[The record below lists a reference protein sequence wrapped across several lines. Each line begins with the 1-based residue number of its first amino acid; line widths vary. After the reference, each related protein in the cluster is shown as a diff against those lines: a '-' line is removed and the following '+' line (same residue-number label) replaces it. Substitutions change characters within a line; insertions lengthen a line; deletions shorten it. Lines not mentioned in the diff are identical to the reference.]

1 MSFRT
6 IALTLT
12 LSACLTSTAFASQS
26 PTQPEAQ
33 FDLAQQL
40 ALKPNPDSP
49 SDVRYWLEQ
58 AARQSYIPA
67 QKQLAEDYARGL
79 TGSVDFAQATYW
91 FTSVALNDPT
101 DRGFLLADFVQHHQ
115 NRISTEDLLEA
126 WYQLAALKNPQAEEA
141 YNQFLEERFNQL
153 RAKQVSE
160 IVELDKNATHE
171 QAQDKAAVEQEQK
184 AEITNM
190 WYASGALGLS
200 VLIGGFAFGYRRHNK
215 KVEANIAHEA
225 SQSLQ
230 LETQVKE
237 LQFSNKQLKRQLE
250 KVFKEFKKI
259 KGQSDNQKLAI
270 ACATFGYT
278 PQRIPDSKAVK
289 LRYRQ
294 LSKLYHPDSRGSEDE
309 MKRLNQAFKVI
320 SQNVTKE

>member
-6 IALTLT
+6 IALSFA
-12 LSACLTSTAFASQS
+12 LSTCFSSTVFASPN
-26 PTQPEAQ
+26 PTRPEAQ

-40 ALKPNPDSP
+40 ALKPNPESP
-49 SDVRYWLEQ
+49 TDARYWLEQ
-58 AARQSYIPA
+58 SAHQGYLPA

-79 TGSVDFAQATYW
+79 SGNIDYTQAVYW

-101 DRGFLLADFVQHHQ
+101 DRGFLLADFVKHHQ
-115 NRISTEDLLEA
+115 ADVSNSDLVEA
-126 WYQLAALKNPQAEEA
+126 WYQLSALKNPQAEQA

-160 IVELDKNATHE
+160 IVELDKKATDE
-171 QAQDKAAVEQEQK
+171 ETQEKVEIQQEAKADESN
-184 AEITNM
+184 I
-190 WYASGALGLS
+190 WYVSGALAVAL
-200 VLIGGFAFGYRRHNK
+200 LLGGGAFGFCRNSHK
-215 KVEANIAHEA
+215 AKVSAAYEA
-225 SQSLQ
+225 SKAQQ

-237 LQFSNKQLKRQLE
+237 LQFANKQLKRQLE

-259 KGQSDNQKLAI
+259 KGQPENQKLLI
-270 ACATFGYT
+270 ACAMFGYT
-278 PQRIPDSKAVK
+278 PQTIPDSKAVK

-294 LSKLYHPDSRGSEDE
+294 LSKLYHPDSRGSEEE
-309 MKRLNQAFKVI
+309 MKRLNQAFKTI

>member
-79 TGSVDFAQATYW
+79 TGNVDFAQATYW

-171 QAQDKAAVEQEQK
+171 QTQDKAAVEQEQK
-184 AEITNM
+184 AETTNM

-237 LQFSNKQLKRQLE
+237 LQFANKQLKRQLE

-309 MKRLNQAFKVI
+309 MKRLNQAFKII

>member
-33 FDLAQQL
+33 FDL

-79 TGSVDFAQATYW
+79 TGNVDFAQATYW

-184 AEITNM
+184 AETTNM
-190 WYASGALGLS
+190 WYASGA
-200 VLIGGFAFGYRRHNK
+200 
-215 KVEANIAHEA
+215 
-225 SQSLQ
+225 
-230 LETQVKE
+230 
-237 LQFSNKQLKRQLE
+237 
-250 KVFKEFKKI
+250 
-259 KGQSDNQKLAI
+259 
-270 ACATFGYT
+270 
-278 PQRIPDSKAVK
+278 
-289 LRYRQ
+289 
-294 LSKLYHPDSRGSEDE
+294 
-309 MKRLNQAFKVI
+309 
-320 SQNVTKE
+320 

>member
-6 IALTLT
+6 IALTFA
-12 LSACLTSTAFASQS
+12 LSTCFNNTAFASPN

-40 ALKPNPDSP
+40 ALKPNPESP
-49 SDVRYWLEQ
+49 TDARYWLEQ
-58 AARQSYIPA
+58 SAHQGYLPA

-79 TGSVDFAQATYW
+79 SGNIDYTQAVYW

-115 NRISTEDLLEA
+115 ADVSNSDLVEA
-126 WYQLAALKNPQAEEA
+126 WYQLSALKNPQAEQA

-160 IVELDKNATHE
+160 IVELDKKATDE
-171 QAQDKAAVEQEQK
+171 ETQERVEIQQEAKADESN
-184 AEITNM
+184 I
-190 WYASGALGLS
+190 WYASGALAVTL
-200 VLIGGFAFGYRRHNK
+200 LLGGGAFGFRRNSHK
-215 KVEANIAHEA
+215 AKASAAYEA
-225 SQSLQ
+225 SKAQQ

-237 LQFSNKQLKRQLE
+237 LQFANKQLKRQLE

-259 KGQSDNQKLAI
+259 KGQPENQKLLI
-270 ACATFGYT
+270 ACAMFGYT
-278 PQRIPDSKAVK
+278 PQTIPDSKAVK

-294 LSKLYHPDSRGSEDE
+294 LSKLYHPDSRGSEEE
-309 MKRLNQAFKVI
+309 MKRLNQAFKTI

>member
-79 TGSVDFAQATYW
+79 TGNVDFTQATYW

-115 NRISTEDLLEA
+115 NRITTEDLLEA

-160 IVELDKNATHE
+160 IVELDKTATHE
-171 QAQDKAAVEQEQK
+171 EAQDIAAFEQEQK
-184 AEITNM
+184 AETTNI

-237 LQFSNKQLKRQLE
+237 LQFANKQLKRQLE

-270 ACATFGYT
+270 ASATFGYT

-309 MKRLNQAFKVI
+309 MKRLNQAFKII

>member
-67 QKQLAEDYARGL
+67 QKLLAEDYARGL
-79 TGSVDFAQATYW
+79 TGNVDFTQATYW

-160 IVELDKNATHE
+160 IVELDKTATHE
-171 QAQDKAAVEQEQK
+171 EAQDIAAFEQEQK
-184 AEITNM
+184 AETTNI

-215 KVEANIAHEA
+215 KVEANIAHES

-237 LQFSNKQLKRQLE
+237 LQFANKQLKRQLE

-270 ACATFGYT
+270 ASATFGYT

-309 MKRLNQAFKVI
+309 MKRLNQAFKII

>member
-26 PTQPEAQ
+26 PTQPESQ

-79 TGSVDFAQATYW
+79 TGNVDFAQATYW

-115 NRISTEDLLEA
+115 NRITTEDLLEA

-160 IVELDKNATHE
+160 IVELDKTATHE
-171 QAQDKAAVEQEQK
+171 EAQDIATFEQEQK
-184 AEITNM
+184 AETTNI

-215 KVEANIAHEA
+215 KVAANIAHEA
-225 SQSLQ
+225 SQSLL

-278 PQRIPDSKAVK
+278 PQNIPESKTVK

-309 MKRLNQAFKVI
+309 MKRLNQAFKII

>member
-6 IALTLT
+6 TALTFA
-12 LSACLTSTAFASQS
+12 LSACLTSTAFASQN

-40 ALKPNPDSP
+40 ALNPNPESP
-49 SDVRYWLEQ
+49 TDARYWLEQ
-58 AARQSYIPA
+58 AAHQGYLPA

-79 TGSVDFAQATYW
+79 TGNTDFTQAIYW

-101 DRGFLLADFVQHHQ
+101 DRGFLLADFVQHHKAEVS
-115 NRISTEDLLEA
+115 NSDLVEA
-126 WYQLAALKNPQAEEA
+126 WYQLSALKNPQAEEA
-141 YNQFLEERFNQL
+141 YNQFLEDRFNQL

-160 IVELDKNATHE
+160 IVELDKQATDE
-171 QAQDKAAVEQEQK
+171 EQK
-184 AEITNM
+184 ETIEIQQAKKAENSNV
-190 WYASGALGLS
+190 WYASGALGFAL
-200 VLIGGFAFGYRRHNK
+200 LLGGGAFGYRRHTQK
-215 KVEANIAHEA
+215 TKATAANEV
-225 SQSLQ
+225 SRSLQ

-237 LQFSNKQLKRQLE
+237 LQFANKQLKRQLE

-259 KGQSDNQKLAI
+259 KGQSENQKLLV
-270 ACATFGYT
+270 ACAMFGYT
-278 PQRIPDSKAVK
+278 PQTIPDSKAVK

-294 LSKLYHPDSRGSEDE
+294 LSKLYHPDSRGSEEE
-309 MKRLNQAFKVI
+309 MKRLNQAFKTI

>member
-79 TGSVDFAQATYW
+79 TGNVDFAQATYW

-115 NRISTEDLLEA
+115 NRITTEDLLEA

-160 IVELDKNATHE
+160 IVELDKTATHE
-171 QAQDKAAVEQEQK
+171 EAQDIAAVEQEQK
-184 AEITNM
+184 AETTNI

-215 KVEANIAHEA
+215 KVAANIAHEA
-225 SQSLQ
+225 SQSLL

-278 PQRIPDSKAVK
+278 PQNIPESKTVK

-309 MKRLNQAFKVI
+309 MKRLNQAFKII

>member
-79 TGSVDFAQATYW
+79 TGNVDFAQATYW

-115 NRISTEDLLEA
+115 NRITTEDLLEA

-160 IVELDKNATHE
+160 IVELDKTATHE
-171 QAQDKAAVEQEQK
+171 EAQDISAFEQEQK
-184 AEITNM
+184 AETTNI

-230 LETQVKE
+230 LQTQVKE
-237 LQFSNKQLKRQLE
+237 LQFANKQLKRQLE

-270 ACATFGYT
+270 ASATFGYT

-309 MKRLNQAFKVI
+309 MKRLNQAFKII

>member
-1 MSFRT
+1 M
-6 IALTLT
+6 
-12 LSACLTSTAFASQS
+12 
-26 PTQPEAQ
+26 
-33 FDLAQQL
+33 
-40 ALKPNPDSP
+40 
-49 SDVRYWLEQ
+49 
-58 AARQSYIPA
+58 
-67 QKQLAEDYARGL
+67 
-79 TGSVDFAQATYW
+79 GSEMCIR
-91 FTSVALNDPT
+91 
-101 DRGFLLADFVQHHQ
+101 DR
-115 NRISTEDLLEA
+115 DLLEA

-160 IVELDKNATHE
+160 IVELDKTATHE
-171 QAQDKAAVEQEQK
+171 EAQDISAFEQEQK
-184 AEITNM
+184 AETTNI

-230 LETQVKE
+230 LQTQVKE
-237 LQFSNKQLKRQLE
+237 LQFANKQLKRQLE

-270 ACATFGYT
+270 ASATFGYT

-309 MKRLNQAFKVI
+309 MKRLNQAFKII

>member
-40 ALKPNPDSP
+40 AIKPNPDSP

-79 TGSVDFAQATYW
+79 TGNVDFAQATYW

-115 NRISTEDLLEA
+115 NRITTEDLLEA

-160 IVELDKNATHE
+160 IVELDKTATHE
-171 QAQDKAAVEQEQK
+171 EAQDIAAFEQEQK
-184 AEITNM
+184 AETTNI

-215 KVEANIAHEA
+215 KVAANIAHEA
-225 SQSLQ
+225 SQSLL

-237 LQFSNKQLKRQLE
+237 LQFANKQLKRQLE

-278 PQRIPDSKAVK
+278 PQNIPDSKTVK

-309 MKRLNQAFKVI
+309 MKRLNQAFKII

>member
-6 IALTLT
+6 IALTFA
-12 LSACLTSTAFASQS
+12 LSTCFSSTVLASPN

-40 ALKPNPDSP
+40 ALKPNPESP
-49 SDVRYWLEQ
+49 TDARYWLEQ
-58 AARQSYIPA
+58 SAHQGYLPA

-79 TGSVDFAQATYW
+79 SGNIDYTQAVYW

-101 DRGFLLADFVQHHQ
+101 DRGFLLADFVQYHQ
-115 NRISTEDLLEA
+115 ADVSNSDLVEA
-126 WYQLAALKNPQAEEA
+126 WYQLSALKNPQAEQA
-141 YNQFLEERFNQL
+141 YNQFLEDRFNQL

-160 IVELDKNATHE
+160 IVELDKKATDE
-171 QAQDKAAVEQEQK
+171 EKQEKVEIQQQAKADESN
-184 AEITNM
+184 I
-190 WYASGALGLS
+190 WYASGALAVAL
-200 VLIGGFAFGYRRHNK
+200 LLGGGAFGFCRNSHK
-215 KVEANIAHEA
+215 AKVSAACEA
-225 SQSLQ
+225 SKAQQ

-237 LQFSNKQLKRQLE
+237 LQFANKQLKRQLE

-259 KGQSDNQKLAI
+259 KGQPENQKLLI
-270 ACATFGYT
+270 ACAMFGYT
-278 PQRIPDSKAVK
+278 PQTIPDSKAVK

-294 LSKLYHPDSRGSEDE
+294 LSKLYHPDSRGSEEE
-309 MKRLNQAFKVI
+309 MKRLNQAFKTI

>member
-1 MSFRT
+1 
-6 IALTLT
+6 
-12 LSACLTSTAFASQS
+12 
-26 PTQPEAQ
+26 
-33 FDLAQQL
+33 
-40 ALKPNPDSP
+40 
-49 SDVRYWLEQ
+49 
-58 AARQSYIPA
+58 
-67 QKQLAEDYARGL
+67 AE
-79 TGSVDFAQATYW
+79 T
-91 FTSVALNDPT
+91 
-101 DRGFLLADFVQHHQ
+101 
-115 NRISTEDLLEA
+115 
-126 WYQLAALKNPQAEEA
+126 
-141 YNQFLEERFNQL
+141 
-153 RAKQVSE
+153 
-160 IVELDKNATHE
+160 
-171 QAQDKAAVEQEQK
+171 
-184 AEITNM
+184 TNM
-190 WYASGALGLS
+190 WYSSGALGLS

-237 LQFSNKQLKRQLE
+237 LQFANKQLKRQLE

-309 MKRLNQAFKVI
+309 MKRLNQAFKII

>member
-12 LSACLTSTAFASQS
+12 LSVCLTSTAFASQN

-58 AARQSYIPA
+58 AARQNYIPA

-79 TGSVDFAQATYW
+79 TGNVDFAQATYW

-171 QAQDKAAVEQEQK
+171 QVQEKTAVEQEQK
-184 AEITNM
+184 AETTNM

-200 VLIGGFAFGYRRHNK
+200 VLIGGIAFGYRRHNK

-237 LQFSNKQLKRQLE
+237 LQFANKQLKRQLE

-309 MKRLNQAFKVI
+309 MKRLNQAFKII

>member
-79 TGSVDFAQATYW
+79 TGNVDFTQATYW

-160 IVELDKNATHE
+160 IVELDKTATHE
-171 QAQDKAAVEQEQK
+171 EAQDIAAFEQEQK
-184 AEITNM
+184 AETTNI

-237 LQFSNKQLKRQLE
+237 LQFANKQLKRQLE

-270 ACATFGYT
+270 ASATFGYT

-309 MKRLNQAFKVI
+309 MKRLNQAFKII

>member
-79 TGSVDFAQATYW
+79 TGNVDFAQATYW

-115 NRISTEDLLEA
+115 NRITTEDLLEA

-160 IVELDKNATHE
+160 IVELDKTATHE
-171 QAQDKAAVEQEQK
+171 EAQDIAAFEQEQK
-184 AEITNM
+184 AETTNI

-215 KVEANIAHEA
+215 KVAANIAHEA
-225 SQSLQ
+225 SQSLL

-278 PQRIPDSKAVK
+278 PQNIPESKTVK

-309 MKRLNQAFKVI
+309 MKRLNQAFKII